1 MINSIRKIRW
11 SHVGYFVLSIASFIG
26 IFMLMGLVAKKD
38 QGQYCTSLRVVVQ
51 GRETFID
58 QEDVSSMI
66 EENFGQVIGQ
76 PLHELP
82 TQLIESELKQ
92 SPYVAKADVFMDM
105 DGVLQ
110 VTIEQRQ
117 VVVRIIN
124 QHGEEFY
131 VDGEGKKIPV
141 TLKYVPHVMVAN
153 GFIAEGYQT
162 PLAPVE
168 TDLVKDLVKIVNRT
182 SDDELWKNQIVQL
195 YVNQDRDIE
204 IVPRVGQQQLIL
216 GSADSLAHK
225 LERLEK
231 FYTHILPR
239 VGTEAYTSV
248 NVKYGGQ
255 IVCERK
261 GNWFI
266 DSLQMV
272 INKK

>member
-1 MINSIRKIRW
+1 MINSIRKLRW
-11 SHVGYFVLSIASFIG
+11 SHVGYFVLSVASLVG
-26 IFMLMGLVAKKD
+26 VFMLMGLVAKKD

-58 QEDVSSMI
+58 QQDVSSMI

-82 TQLIESELKQ
+82 AQQIESELKQ

-110 VTIEQRQ
+110 VTIQQRE
-117 VVVRIIN
+117 VIVRIIN
-124 QHGEEFY
+124 QQGDEFY

-162 PLAPVE
+162 PLEPVE
-168 TDLVKDLVKIVNRT
+168 TELVKDLVKIVKWT
-182 SDDELWKNQIVQL
+182 ADDELWKNQIVQL

-239 VGTEAYTSV
+239 VGTEAYSSV

-261 GNWFI
+261 GDWFI

>member
-1 MINSIRKIRW
+1 
-11 SHVGYFVLSIASFIG
+11 
-26 IFMLMGLVAKKD
+26 MGLVAKKD

-110 VTIEQRQ
+110 VIIEQRQ

>member
-110 VTIEQRQ
+110 VIIEQRQ

>member
-1 MINSIRKIRW
+1 MINSIRKLRW

-110 VTIEQRQ
+110 VIIEQRQ

-124 QHGEEFY
+124 QQGEEFY